1 MKSLR
6 YCLYLPLICLAL
18 LAEAE
23 AQSQSQPES
32 QPRIEM
38 LELQHRHAADIADQL
53 MALYPQEAVF
63 SADGQRLMVK
73 ADPAVLAE
81 IQALVS
87 RLDVA
92 PAQLRI
98 TLRRQQQGQGNDRR
112 SGSRTLSTNAR
123 QNEQSLVVQDGET
136 ARIEAGTIRRVTRA
150 AQSGNMVALI
160 NEDTPMTRGF
170 LVQPRALGSNQVELR
185 VVAFDNS
192 APRHRAQDSAVET
205 AAVVTMRRAG
215 PGEWVPLGSSSEQS
229 AAERSAQVYSTA
241 QADADNQRWS
251 IRVDILP

>member
-1 MKSLR
+1 MKYLR
-6 YCLYLPLICLAL
+6 YCLCLPLICLAL
-18 LAEAE
+18 LAQ
-23 AQSQSQPES
+23 AQSQTRPQP
-32 QPRIEM
+32 QVEM
-38 LELQHRHAADIADQL
+38 LELQHRQAADIVDQL
-53 MALYPQEAVF
+53 MALYPRETVF

-73 ADPAVLAE
+73 ADPAMLAE

-98 TLRRQQQGQGNDRR
+98 TLRRQQQGQGNDQR

-123 QNEQSLVVQDGET
+123 QNEQSIVVQDGET
-136 ARIEAGTIRRVTRA
+136 ARIEAGSIRRVTRA
-150 AQSGNMVALI
+150 ARSGDMVALI
-160 NEDTPMTRGF
+160 NEDTPLTRGF

-192 APRHRAQDSAVET
+192 APRHRAQGSDVET
-205 AAVVTMRRAG
+205 AAVVTMRRVD

-229 AAERSAQVYSTA
+229 ASERSAQVYSTA
-241 QADADNQRWS
+241 RAGADNQRWS